1 MVVTY
6 RHVSPRWKL
15 VAQLATL
22 FTSAGIGLY
31 LIVISQEHDPRLS
44 QIEQVMSGKIWGYVL
59 LVAGLIGLI
68 TEILN
73 NWLPGER
80 FFWLVSLCHT
90 ILFGVLVAFAAS
102 ATVGVVTHDSKLWAS
117 VLLAGYLGLM
127 NFIYVQR
134 KGSNSASSQP

>member
-1 MVVTY
+1 VTY
-6 RHVSPRWKL
+6 RHVSSRWKL

-44 QIEQVMSGKIWGYVL
+44 QIEQAMSGKVWGYIL
-59 LVAGLIGLI
+59 LIAGIVGFI
-68 TEILN
+68 SEYFN
-73 NWLPGER
+73 HRLPGER
-80 FFWLVSLCHT
+80 LFWLVSTCH
-90 ILFGVLVAFAAS
+90 IVLFGVLVAFTAS
-102 ATVGVVTHDSKLWAS
+102 AAVGVVTHDSKLWAS

-134 KGSNSASSQP
+134 KGTAPRAGGPQ